1 LEGREGRHLLVAA
14 ECTASVEAKGTLRDR
29 MNKTLEK
36 LIKIKARYRYY
47 FVATKKMET
56 AARNR
61 VVSGEYKIEVVR
73 LE

>member
-1 LEGREGRHLLVAA
+1 
-14 ECTASVEAKGTLRDR
+14 